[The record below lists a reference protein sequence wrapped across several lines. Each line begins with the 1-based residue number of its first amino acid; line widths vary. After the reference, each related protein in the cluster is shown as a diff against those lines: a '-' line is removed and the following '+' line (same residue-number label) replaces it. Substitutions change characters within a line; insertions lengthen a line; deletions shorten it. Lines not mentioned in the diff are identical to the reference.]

1 MADPFRT
8 FRLMSRAVA
17 SGMLCPTPKTR
28 DRIPKGAAMKSMQK
42 LGGIGGFA
50 AAATFVIGLAMFA
63 TMFFDYATATDPA
76 EALAFLVDNHVP
88 LYIWNNI
95 LFIVF
100 GIVLVPFTLAL
111 SDRLGNGPLPRVAT
125 VFGLIWSGVV
135 IAAGMIT
142 NITFGTIM
150 DLHATDP
157 EQATT
162 VWITLE
168 AVRNGLGGGNEVL
181 GAVWVLLI
189 SVAALAARVFPR
201 WMNYLGLAMGVAGL
215 ATVIPPLEPL
225 GAVFGLGL
233 VVWFTRGAMTLVR
246 EPVRVAT

>member
-1 MADPFRT
+1 
-8 FRLMSRAVA
+8 
-17 SGMLCPTPKTR
+17 
-28 DRIPKGAAMKSMQK
+28 MKSMQK

-63 TMFFDYATATDPA
+63 TMFFDYATATDA
-76 EALAFLVDNHVP
+76 GEALAFLVDNYVP

-111 SDRLGNGPLPRVAT
+111 GDRLGDSPLSRVAT
-125 VFGLIWSGVV
+125 VFGLVWSGVI

-142 NITFGTIM
+142 NITFGTVM
-150 DLHATDP
+150 NLHATDP
-157 EQATT
+157 EQAAT

-181 GAVWVLLI
+181 GAVWVLLL
-189 SVAALAARVFPR
+189 SGAALTARVFPR
-201 WMNYLGLAMGVAGL
+201 WLNFLGIAMGVAGL
-215 ATVIPPLEPL
+215 ATVVPPLEPV
-225 GAVFGLGL
+225 GAIFGLGL
-233 VVWFTRGAMTLVR
+233 IVWFTRIAMSLVR
-246 EPVRVAT
+246 QPVLSTA

>member
-1 MADPFRT
+1 
-8 FRLMSRAVA
+8 
-17 SGMLCPTPKTR
+17 
-28 DRIPKGAAMKSMQK
+28 MKSMQK

-76 EALAFLVDNHVP
+76 DAIAFLMDNHVP
-88 LYIWNNI
+88 LYVWNTII
-95 LFIVF
+95 LIGF

-111 SDRLGNGPLPRVAT
+111 RDRLGNSPLSRVAA
-125 VFGLIWSGVV
+125 VFGLIWSGVI

-142 NITFGTIM
+142 NITFGTIV

-181 GAVWVLLI
+181 GAVWVLLV

-201 WMNYLGLAMGVAGL
+201 WLNYLGLAMGVAGL

-233 VVWFTRGAMTLVR
+233 IVWFTRVAMALVR
-246 EPVRVAT
+246 EPVRGAA